1 MWAFFIIFNFILA
14 DSVVFTCFG
23 FGGSIS
29 FVIFAEDCIEED
41 AFKVFRDE
49 GTVLL
54 APISAFISSFSFP
67 FAERFSIFEIKVA
80 IINPNSKNREKD
92 MREG

>member
-1 MWAFFIIFNFILA
+1 MKALQKIPNEFLNITVILR
-14 DSVVFTCFG
+14 DEGT
-23 FGGSIS
+23 
-29 FVIFAEDCIEED
+29 
-41 AFKVFRDE
+41 RDE

-80 IINPNSKNREKD
+80 IINPNSKNKEKD
-92 MREG
+92 MRDGKIPHIFFAFISRSLYQNLD